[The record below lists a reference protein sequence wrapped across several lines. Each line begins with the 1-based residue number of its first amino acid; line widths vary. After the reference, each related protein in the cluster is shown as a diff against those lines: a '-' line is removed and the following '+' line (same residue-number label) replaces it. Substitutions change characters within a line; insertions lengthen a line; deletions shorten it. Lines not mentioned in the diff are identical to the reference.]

1 MRGVYERSVVG
12 RGDEHLVG
20 VLVLKIEHAGDR
32 LRSGSEQR
40 MLERVRDP
48 LAVQPELALVAAEL
62 VEVLLAGA
70 RPDLRGCLG
79 GRHTFT
85 FAGGSWLP
93 RVSRL
98 WRSYSIASASKRK
111 YDRGGSGPQVF
122 EE

>member
-1 MRGVYERSVVG
+1 M
-12 RGDEHLVG
+12 
-20 VLVLKIEHAGDR
+20 LVLEIEDPGDR
-32 LRSGSEQR
+32 LRRRREQR

-70 RPDLRGCLG
+70 GADLRGCLG

-85 FAGGSWLP
+85 FAGGSWWP

-111 YDRGGSGPQVF
+111 YERGGSGPQVF